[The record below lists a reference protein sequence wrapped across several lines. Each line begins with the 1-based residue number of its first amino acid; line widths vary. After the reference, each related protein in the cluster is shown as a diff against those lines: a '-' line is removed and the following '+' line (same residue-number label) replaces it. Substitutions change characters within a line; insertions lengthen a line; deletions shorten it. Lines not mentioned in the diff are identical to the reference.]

1 MFYLNN
7 ASNIRFATDPCT
19 PNICNSGRC
28 IKSGPL
34 DYDCNC
40 ETALGFYGTHCEL
53 REYIRWFNYRDKFKI
68 ASIVI
73 KLLQSIRR
81 LLKMRQ
87 CFSIACS
94 CTIRGSVSRDD
105 CNPSTGQCDCWH
117 GYTGR
122 RCDNCTVGYEKNE
135 RGVCSG
141 IENII

>member
-1 MFYLNN
+1 MELTVNYV
-7 ASNIRFATDPCT
+7 ST
-19 PNICNSGRC
+19 
-28 IKSGPL
+28 
-34 DYDCNC
+34 
-40 ETALGFYGTHCEL
+40 LGGLITGINL
-53 REYIRWFNYRDKFKI
+53 KLPIL
-68 ASIVI
+68 